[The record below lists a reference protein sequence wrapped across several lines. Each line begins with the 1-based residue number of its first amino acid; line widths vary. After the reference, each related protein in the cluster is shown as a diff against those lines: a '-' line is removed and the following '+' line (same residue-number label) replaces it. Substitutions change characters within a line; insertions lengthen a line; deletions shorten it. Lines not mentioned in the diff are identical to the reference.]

1 MSHYSYKKVSND
13 NLSTVR
19 EMTNSIVHI
28 DDFFFHTNISCNFY
42 ISLDY
47 FALAGH
53 LLDLCEFLG

>member
-28 DDFFFHTNISCNFY
+28 DDFFFFIQTFLVIF
-42 ISLDY
+42 ISL
-47 FALAGH
+47 LTI
-53 LLDLCEFLG
+53 LLWLDIYWTYVNF